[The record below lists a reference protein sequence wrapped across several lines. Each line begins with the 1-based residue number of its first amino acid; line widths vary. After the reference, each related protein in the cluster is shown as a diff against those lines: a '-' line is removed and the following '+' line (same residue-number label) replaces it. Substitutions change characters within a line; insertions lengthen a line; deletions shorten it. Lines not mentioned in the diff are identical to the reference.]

1 MDIPKV
7 LAELQQELARID
19 EAIASLERLQRGVP
33 RRGRPPR
40 WLAMVT
46 RKGALAVRRDG
57 LLSPGEDEL

>member
-40 WLAMVT
+40 WLAMVA
-46 RKGALAVRRDG
+46 RQGALAIKRDG
-57 LLSPGEDEL
+57 LSPDEDEL